1 MAENNNFDL
10 NDLIKK
16 AKNANTGKGIKIP
29 KKTETEDTEPKKQ
42 IPKSTS
48 KRIDEHLQES
58 DELIEVIESSDTK
71 TVDSIKR
78 AYGFQQTG
86 VMPTLEDIMI
96 ATGTKKPTP
105 KEKEPKSEESVN
117 EEVKS
122 EKPGLHIPDFSN
134 ITLEEIDKLGQS
146 VDRDNLP
153 QEETNDLIAGKE
165 IRVMEIKKKEEEVEP
180 EEKSISENKEEKVL
194 DKKEVEKIPESA
206 KKEEVPID
214 KIASNATPNVVVIEK
229 HGDGEL
235 QFTDEEKEKLL
246 NSEYIEVREI
256 KSYELPTK
264 VTKCKKGDIGS
275 IIERRRK
282 KFTADITPF
291 VSGYVATVKALTP
304 GEILDIIY
312 PNGENEVQQQIYR
325 WTKIYDCIV
334 RTSIGKMSFDE
345 FCHNTS
351 PLDYNLF
358 LLGIL
363 IATYGA
369 ESQFISFICRKKE
382 HGEEGYKFN
391 VDLDYRSIMQVD
403 DLDERAIELIMKIAD
418 ASTDVKSAKKAQL
431 EAPLTQRKQFVLE
444 DSGIHVVL
452 QLDSVYDHLTR
463 NLEAI
468 QAKQE
473 ENGIVNTRFSVIAKY
488 IQALYVPTENDE
500 YIMIDELE
508 DIIDFMRTME
518 PDEIEIISNRAIKL
532 LEGLDVTFGIKDVRC
547 PVCGDLTPFVE
558 INLQDELFTRASQ
571 SKQKKFV

>member
-16 AKNANTGKGIKIP
+16 AKKGKGVVVP
-29 KKTETEDTEPKKQ
+29 KKEPEKEEPKKQ
-42 IPKSTS
+42 IPKETE
-48 KRIDEHLQES
+48 KRIDAHLKES
-58 DELIEVIESSDTK
+58 DELIDVIENSDDK
-71 TVDSIKR
+71 TVSSIKR

-105 KEKEPKSEESVN
+105 KVEEPKATEEEPVK
-117 EEVKS
+117 EEETVAPIIDKS
-122 EKPGLHIPDFSN
+122 KLDIPDFSN
-134 ITLEEIDKLGQS
+134 VTLEEIDALSKQ
-146 VDRDNLP
+146 VDLDSLP

-165 IRVMEIKKKEEEVEP
+165 IQVMDLTKLKKTKEEPVVEDTPPVEEKPVISTKKEESKVE
-180 EEKSISENKEEKVL
+180 E
-194 DKKEVEKIPESA
+194 
-206 KKEEVPID
+206 
-214 KIASNATPNVVVIEK
+214 KIASKPNPNVVVIEK
-229 HGDGEL
+229 HGDGEIN
-235 QFTDEEKEKLL
+235 FTDEEKEKLL
-246 NSEYIEVREI
+246 KSEYIEVREI

-282 KFTADITPF
+282 KFTADVTPF

-312 PNGENEVQQQIYR
+312 PNGENELQQQIYR

-351 PLDYNLF
+351 PLDYNIF

-369 ESQFISFICRKKE
+369 DNQYISFICRKKE
-382 HGEEGYKFN
+382 HGEDGYKFSVN
-391 VDLDYRSIMQVD
+391 LDYRSIMQVE
-403 DLDERAIELIMKIAD
+403 DLDDRAIELIMKIAD
-418 ASTDVKSAKKAQL
+418 ASTNVKSAKEAQL
-431 EAPLTQRKQFVLE
+431 EAPLTQRKQFILE
-444 DSGIHVVL
+444 DSGIHVVI
-452 QLDSVYDHLTR
+452 QLDSVYEHLTR

-488 IQALYVPTENDE
+488 IQALYVPTEEDG
-500 YIMIDELE
+500 YVMIDELD

-518 PDEIEIISNRAIKL
+518 PDEIEIISNRALKL

-547 PVCGDLTPFVE
+547 PVCEDVTPFVE

>member
-16 AKNANTGKGIKIP
+16 AKKSKGVVVP
-29 KKTETEDTEPKKQ
+29 KKEPEKEEPKKQ
-42 IPKSTS
+42 IPKETE
-48 KRIDEHLQES
+48 KRIDAHLKES
-58 DELIEVIESSDTK
+58 DELIDVIENSDNK
-71 TVDSIKR
+71 TVSSIKR

-105 KEKEPKSEESVN
+105 KVEEPKVAEEEPVK
-117 EEVKS
+117 EEETVAPIIDKS
-122 EKPGLHIPDFSN
+122 KLDIPDFSN
-134 ITLEEIDKLGQS
+134 VTLEEIDALSKQ
-146 VDRDNLP
+146 VDLDSLP

-165 IRVMEIKKKEEEVEP
+165 IQVMDLTKLKKTKEEPVVEDTP
-180 EEKSISENKEEKVL
+180 PVEEKPVIST
-194 DKKEVEKIPESA
+194 
-206 KKEEVPID
+206 KKEEVKVEE
-214 KIASNATPNVVVIEK
+214 KIASKPNPNVVVIEK
-229 HGDGEL
+229 HGDGEIN
-235 QFTDEEKEKLL
+235 FTDEEKEKLL
-246 NSEYIEVREI
+246 KSEYIEVREI

-282 KFTADITPF
+282 KFTADVTPF

-312 PNGENEVQQQIYR
+312 PNGENELQQQIYR

-351 PLDYNLF
+351 PLDYNIF

-369 ESQFISFICRKKE
+369 DNQYISFICRKKE
-382 HGEEGYKFN
+382 HGEDGYKFSVN
-391 VDLDYRSIMQVD
+391 LDYRSIMQVE
-403 DLDERAIELIMKIAD
+403 DLDDRAIELIMKIAD
-418 ASTDVKSAKKAQL
+418 ASTNVKSAKEAQL
-431 EAPLTQRKQFVLE
+431 EAPLTQRKQFILE
-444 DSGIHVVL
+444 DSGIHVVI
-452 QLDSVYDHLTR
+452 QLDSVYEHLTR

-488 IQALYVPTENDE
+488 IQALYVPTEEDG
-500 YIMIDELE
+500 YVMIDELD

-518 PDEIEIISNRAIKL
+518 PDEIEIISNRALKL

-547 PVCGDLTPFVE
+547 PVCEDVTPFVE